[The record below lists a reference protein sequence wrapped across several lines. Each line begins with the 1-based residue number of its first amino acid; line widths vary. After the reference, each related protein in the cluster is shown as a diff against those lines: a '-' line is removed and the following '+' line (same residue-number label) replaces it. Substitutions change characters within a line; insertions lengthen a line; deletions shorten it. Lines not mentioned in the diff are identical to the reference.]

1 MDLSCRA
8 DRVREQAN
16 HRKNNPSHQ
25 FTRRFQSTQFQSTQ
39 FQSTQLQSTQL
50 DAFIT
55 FSASGQR

>member
-25 FTRRFQSTQFQSTQ
+25 FTRRFQSTQL
-39 FQSTQLQSTQL
+39 QSTQLQSTQL